1 MGLISMISVDKKEV
15 PNENQTSP
23 STCPTEKNFSLLT
36 DTKRILKLISV
47 GLNTRTQL
55 FFLEAQDLLQALIIK
70 IITLL
75 ALVLLSIFFI
85 VSLNIAIVIYFWDT
99 YRTEAALGSITF
111 FILLIAITVI
121 YLSKQKSLKYF
132 KSFFSETYSQLRK
145 DIDQLKG
152 NSNG

>member
-1 MGLISMISVDKKEV
+1 MIPIDKQEV
-15 PNENQTSP
+15 PNQNQAFA
-23 STCPTEKNFSLLT
+23 STCPTENNFSLLT
-36 DTKRILKLISV
+36 DGKRIFKLVSA

-70 IITLL
+70 VATIL
-75 ALVLLSIFFI
+75 ALILLSIFSI
-85 VSLNIAIVIYFWDT
+85 ISLNIAVVIYFWDT
-99 YRTEAALGSITF
+99 YRTEAALGSVAF
-111 FILLIAITVI
+111 FILLIALTTI

-132 KSFFSETYSQLRK
+132 KSFFSETASQLRK